1 MRAYID
7 SRTNAALMHAPAD
20 VDRDPIAFRMFT
32 RRHTMPTRPIYEV
45 IKGQDCVN
53 VSGDTHIRR
62 VAALMKQHHT
72 SAVLVTDPHRKHLLG
87 ICTERDIVFGV
98 VAAGKDPDSL
108 TVKSIMTSEPR
119 CIAPD
124 KPFGH
129 ALHLMYEGGFRHV
142 PVVEDGRPVGIL
154 SAKDAL
160 SSDALQFESDLIR
173 REEITVIL

>member
-1 MRAYID
+1 
-7 SRTNAALMHAPAD
+7 
-20 VDRDPIAFRMFT
+20 
-32 RRHTMPTRPIYEV
+32 MPTRPIHTV
-45 IKGQDCVN
+45 IKNQDCVT
-53 VSGDTHIRR
+53 VSGETHIRR
-62 VAALMKQHHT
+62 VAQLMKQHHT

-98 VAAGKDPDSL
+98 VAAGKDPQAL
-108 TVKSIMTSEPR
+108 TVKTVMTAEPQ
-119 CIAPD
+119 CIGPD

-160 SSDALQFESDLIR
+160 SSDALQFEAELVR